1 MHNSLQIQTQLL
13 LKGPFPDALAF
24 NASRA
29 FCSSFCFCLKATS
42 SYGDTYNLKSFYA
55 SVLCS
60 SSFQATAD
68 IYLRIFL
75 PFSQITKIN
84 ISSDFHLSDSQ
95 LTPEDIALGCVTMIW
110 FCYQQVK
117 EYIFIT
123 SSNFQWALIQVT
135 KAELND
141 KVDHKKYKGL
151 AKWSIHQSLCI
162 KLSVKTALL

>member
-1 MHNSLQIQTQLL
+1 ML
-13 LKGPFPDALAF
+13 
-24 NASRA
+24 
-29 FCSSFCFCLKATS
+29 
-42 SYGDTYNLKSFYA
+42 
-55 SVLCS
+55 

-68 IYLRIFL
+68 IYLWIFL

-95 LTPEDIALGCVTMIW
+95 LTPEDIALGCVTQWHDLIW

-141 KVDHKKYKGL
+141 KVDHKKTERV
-151 AKWSIHQSLCI
+151 SEMIHTSKFMYQIICENSFTL
-162 KLSVKTALL
+162 KNKQKRNV